1 MQSLSVLILLILIL
15 WSESMPQLIERHRGI
30 QMGRCAMPVTLINV
44 FSVPKGKEDEFVKW
58 WQDVKADITKQSGF
72 ISGKFHKSIKPE
84 SKFNFINVAIWEN
97 EDLYWKAYEKS
108 AAPMKSKLD
117 DMGAEMVPALYDVA
131 FEY

>member
-1 MQSLSVLILLILIL
+1 MNLID
-15 WSESMPQLIERHRGI
+15 STFKIERCT
-30 QMGRCAMPVTLINV
+30 MAVTLINV

-58 WQDVKADITKQSGF
+58 WQDVKANITKQPGF

-84 SKFNFINVAIWEN
+84 STFNFINVAIWEN

-117 DMGAEMVPALYDVA
+117 HMGAEMVPALYHVA